1 MLLGA
6 MVTLPSHSVR
16 ASCFPRFAG
25 SFLEGGSALH
35 DPPRILAVDDT
46 PENLEILRMRL
57 EANGYEVATAADG
70 EEGLAKARELTPDL
84 ILLDIMMP
92 KLDGI
97 SVVRMLKHD
106 QSLRSIPVILVTAK
120 ADTRDV
126 VDGLDAGGDDYLTKP
141 FEHRALLARVRSM
154 LRQKALHDTVA
165 SQAKRLEDQAAQL
178 SDWNRS
184 LEQTVADQVTEL
196 ERMARLRRFLPEQVA
211 DLIVAAGNGDALLQ
225 SHRREV
231 TVVFCDLRGFTAFAE
246 TAEPEEVMT
255 VLAEYHSCLGEQ
267 IVRHEGTLERF
278 VGDGIVVVF
287 NDPLACAD
295 HSERAVSMA
304 AAMRDAIDEHSERWR
319 KRDYLLGFGIGIARG
334 HATIGRIGFDQR
346 SDYAVIG
353 TVSNH
358 AARLCEEAKS
368 RQILVSQRVLGAV
381 ESLVESVLVGELTL
395 KGFRRPMP
403 AYEIV
408 RWIGRP
414 S

>member
-1 MLLGA
+1 M
-6 MVTLPSHSVR
+6 
-16 ASCFPRFAG
+16 
-25 SFLEGGSALH
+25 H

-126 VDGLDAGGDDYLTKP
+126 VEGLDAGGDDYLTKP

-184 LEQTVADQVTEL
+184 LERTVAEQVTEL

-287 NDPLACAD
+287 NDPMPCAD

-304 AAMRDAIDEHSERWR
+304 AAMRDAIDGHSEQWR

-334 HATIGRIGFDQR
+334 HATIGRIGFDRR

-358 AARLCEEAKS
+358 AARLCDAAKS

-381 ESLVESVLVGELTL
+381 ESLVESVLVGDLTL

-408 RWIGRP
+408 RWFGP
-414 S
+414 PG